1 MALTE
6 GQVIG
11 PYQIVAQMGQGGMAT
26 IYKAHHARLDRMVA
40 IKVMHQAF
48 LEDQNFLARFER
60 EAQIVAKLEHPHIVP
75 VYDFA
80 EFEGQPFL
88 VMKYI
93 EGQTLKAVNERGALP
108 LEEIVRIMPPIAA
121 ALDYAHVHGVLHR
134 DIKPSNIILDQQ
146 GTPYLTDFGLARM
159 AQSGESTLST
169 DMLLGTPHYISPEQA
184 MGRRDL
190 DSRTDLYSLGV
201 VLYELVVGRVPFSAD
216 TPFAIIH
223 DHIYRPL
230 PAPSSINPE
239 VPPEVEA
246 VLVKMLA
253 KNPADRYGTAAEM
266 VQAFTSAVQSSGLSS
281 LNPDRIYTAEESLA
295 QVRAEQDAASV
306 LDDAKTT
313 VEKTP
318 KPTAKP
324 SKEVRDRSQSSS
336 GFESEKPKREDRSSN
351 RRVEAAIDFSLEGA
365 GRAIERAGLQV
376 RDAIESGWG
385 WIGGKDDELAPP
397 HDESALRRRVE
408 KQYKKRQE
416 FNGHLIAYVF
426 VNLMLWIIVLGGRNF
441 IEGDFWALMDEFP
454 WPLLVSFGWGSGLVA
469 HAIDTYFQTGKRAA
483 SRLRAIHS
491 EFERLYGERWYQT
504 ADKGEL
510 RKVRSRVEQPF
521 TKRREFATHLGV
533 YVMINLMMWFIYF
546 ASSGASFIRELVGGG
561 LQFLEFPWP
570 LIVMLGWGIGL
581 VIHGVETLT
590 VGRRE
595 GAIEREVE
603 RERDR
608 LYYEKPKRD
617 QFYDEDAEPQGGVRL
632 NEDGEFTDS
641 IIEELESDKR
651 SRRR

>member
-11 PYQIVAQMGQGGMAT
+11 PYKIVEQMGQGGMAT
-26 IYKAHHARLDRMVA
+26 IYKAYHARLDRMVA

-48 LEDQNFLARFER
+48 LEDQNFLSRFER

-80 EFEGQPFL
+80 EHEGQPFL

-93 EGQTLKAVNERGALP
+93 EGQTLKALNERGALP

-121 ALDYAHVHGVLHR
+121 ALDYAHRQGVLHR
-134 DIKPSNIILDQQ
+134 DIKPSNIILDNQ

-216 TPFAIIH
+216 TPFAVIH

-239 VPPEVEA
+239 VPPQVEA
-246 VLVKMLA
+246 VLVKALA
-253 KNPADRYGTAAEM
+253 KNPADRYSTAAEM
-266 VQAFTSAVQSSGLSS
+266 VQAFTAAVQSSGLKS
-281 LNPDRIYTAEESLA
+281 LNPDRIHTAEESLA
-295 QVRAEQDAASV
+295 QVRAAQDAAM
-306 LDDAKTT
+306 DDVKTT

-318 KPTAKP
+318 TPT
-324 SKEVRDRSQSSS
+324 
-336 GFESEKPKREDRSSN
+336 EKPKREERASN
-351 RRVEAAIDFSLEGA
+351 RRVEAAIDLNIESA
-365 GRAIERAGLQV
+365 GKAIERVGLQV

-397 HDESALRRRVE
+397 HDENALRKRVE

-416 FNGHLIAYVF
+416 FNGHLVAYVF
-426 VNLMLWIIVLGGRNF
+426 VNLLLWIIIFGGRLVG
-441 IEGDFWALMDEFP
+441 EGDFWAIMDEFP
-454 WPLLVSFGWGSGLVA
+454 WPLLVSFGWGAGLLA
-469 HAIDTYFQTGKRAA
+469 HAVDTYYQTGERAA
-483 SRLRAIHS
+483 RRLRAIHS
-491 EFERLYGERWYQT
+491 EFERLFGERWYET

-510 RKVRSRVEQPF
+510 RKVRHRVEQPF
-521 TKRREFATHLGV
+521 TKRREFASHLGV

-546 ASSGASFIRELVGGG
+546 ASNSSNFMRELIGGE
-561 LQFLEFPWP
+561 LQILEFPWP
-570 LIVMLGWGIGL
+570 LIVMFGWGIGL
-581 VIHGVETLT
+581 AIHAFEVLSSE
-590 VGRRE
+590 RQER
-595 GAIEREVE
+595 AIEREVE
-603 RERDR
+603 RERER

-617 QFYDEDAEPQGGVRL
+617 QYYDDDEPQGGVRL
-632 NEDGEFTDS
+632 NSDGEFTDS
-641 IIEELESDKR
+641 MIEELESNKR